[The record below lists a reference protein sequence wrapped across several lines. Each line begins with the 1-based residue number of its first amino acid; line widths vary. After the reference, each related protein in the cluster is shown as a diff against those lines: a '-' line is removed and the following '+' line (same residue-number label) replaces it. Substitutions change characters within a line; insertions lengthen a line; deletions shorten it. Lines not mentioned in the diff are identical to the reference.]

1 MPETFAI
8 QIIVRDSSA
17 TPLEQ
22 AKLATRFIKWMKD
35 EELRAMSP
43 MARTNEQGRA
53 SIVLEDNGKPIVLLA
68 YSCDWKLGGYVVV
81 DRSQEDTVVELVL
94 VPTTLLRTSYSC
106 SEHPSA
112 LRYSITELSL
122 EGLAQGCIG
131 FHTRSTEVEFPIP
144 RGEWAWRSYGKSLVS
159 ERGKISTGKEPLLD
173 LGIIDFKPTGFA
185 LVDGKPAPELSL
197 VEVRG
202 LPADIKFSDFAGKW
216 LLLAFLGH
224 S

>member
-122 EGLAQGCIG
+122 EGLAHGCIG

-144 RGEWAWRSYGKSLVS
+144 RGEWALRSYGKFLVS
-159 ERGKISTGKEPLLD
+159 QRGKISTGKESLID
-173 LGIIDFKPTGFA
+173 LGVIDFKPTGYA
-185 LVDGKPAPELSL
+185 LVEGKPARELSL
-197 VEVRG
+197 AEVRG
-202 LPADIKFSDFAGKW
+202 LPSDIKISDLAGKW
-216 LLLAFLGH
+216 LLLAFWGH